1 MERAAENASPPDKQ
15 TCVKWLQCRCH
26 WDSVEVDLFSPI
38 TPGALPR
45 YFKWQTWQQMPGWSG
60 MIWKHLRYFTFELWI
75 WGWLWKG
82 KKKRKEKR
90 NLSKVRVVLIFLLLA
105 DNYLNPDSNI
115 YFAVPHI
122 GGFQGSS
129 LHSPYVHW
137 VVYRF
142 RCSAS
147 FGGAQNG
154 GLFIRAAAVPVV
166 CCYIF
171 RLSTVTTAP
180 ISAIVVVLFS
190 LSF

>member
-1 MERAAENASPPDKQ
+1 MADLTANARL
-15 TCVKWLQCRCH
+15 VWN
-26 WDSVEVDLFSPI
+26 DLK
-38 TPGALPR
+38 A
-45 YFKWQTWQQMPGWSG
+45 
-60 MIWKHLRYFTFELWI
+60 FEIFHFWTVNMRMVM
-75 WGWLWKG
+75 KRK

-142 RCSAS
+142 GCSAS